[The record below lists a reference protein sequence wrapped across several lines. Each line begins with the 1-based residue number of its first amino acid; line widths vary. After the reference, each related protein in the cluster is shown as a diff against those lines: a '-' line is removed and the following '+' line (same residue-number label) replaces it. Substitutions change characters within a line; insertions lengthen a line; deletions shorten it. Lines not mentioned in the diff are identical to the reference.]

1 MVPQFVKTEFVDGEK
16 IKADTWYELIGGEFT
31 EVST

>member
-16 IKADTWYELIGGEFT
+16 IKSDTWYKLIGGEFT
-31 EVST
+31 EVSP

>member
-16 IKADTWYELIGGEFT
+16 IKADTWYKLFNGEFT
-31 EVST
+31 EVSP